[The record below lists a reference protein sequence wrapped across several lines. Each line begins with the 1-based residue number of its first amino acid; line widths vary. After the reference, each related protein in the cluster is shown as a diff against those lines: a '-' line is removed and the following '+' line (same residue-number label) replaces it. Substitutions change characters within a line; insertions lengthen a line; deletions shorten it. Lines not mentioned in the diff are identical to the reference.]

1 MGIKIKNKEKIR
13 AFKKARRIARVR
25 ASVSGTKERPRLA
38 VERTLKH
45 MRAQIIDD
53 DSGRTLVAAGDHEI
67 SAKGGSASGGKG
79 KTKGKTELA
88 AAVGKLLAEKAK
100 KAGIASV
107 VFDRRANRF
116 HGRIKALADAAREG
130 GLIF

>member
-1 MGIKIKNKEKIR
+1 MGIRIKNKEKIR

-45 MRAQIIDD
+45 MRAQLIDD

-67 SAKGGSASGGKG
+67 KG

-100 KAGIASV
+100 KAGLAAV